1 MIVYDLK
8 DKKSYTIPEL
18 FADSLHNNYPVFTP
32 DGRTLIYCG
41 GKAVQVPEYKSDLKL
56 SLCAIR
62 FDADKMEFGETVD
75 TLVSASRINKSML
88 HPRVSPCGRF
98 CFIRRWNTSFSIT

>member
-1 MIVYDLK
+1 MKEDSHRVFDLGADVIVYDLK

-62 FDADKMEFGETVD
+62 FDADKMEFGNGGYIS
-75 TLVSASRINKSML
+75 VSF
-88 HPRVSPCGRF
+88 PD
-98 CFIRRWNTSFSIT
+98 

>member
-1 MIVYDLK
+1 M
-8 DKKSYTIPEL
+8 
-18 FADSLHNNYPVFTP
+18 
-32 DGRTLIYCG
+32 G

-98 CFIRRWNTSFSIT
+98 LLYTEVEYGSFSNYHKSSDLALYDLKIISRPKYGIRIEGTEMNKRLCNAH